1 MEKLKEGGGGRG
13 AGQLESEVHVSYTKR
28 MSANSLV

>member
-1 MEKLKEGGGGRG
+1 MEKLKEGGGRG

-28 MSANSLV
+28 MPANSLV